1 MQIYLGLRRAPG
13 RGFLLKKQYGMTW
26 INFVTER
33 AKAWRRT
40 NNNVILV
47 HFKKGIA

>member
-26 INFVTER
+26 INFV
-33 AKAWRRT
+33 KAGLDLEPFFHDG
-40 NNNVILV
+40 NEQIN
-47 HFKKGIA
+47 